1 MKKFTKFVDLRK
13 IEEQRR
19 IKDDEKLLSIGIK
32 SKSHQYDQPTFDI
45 QRIEDSINSGF
56 ISIPSDATIEDMR
69 KILLS

>member
-56 ISIPSDATIEDMR
+56 VSIPAGAREEEIR
-69 KILLS
+69 KFLLS